1 MTEVSP
7 SLSVTILNLNELNH
21 PIKRQ
26 IGRVDFL
33 KAIIQLYTFYK
44 KLILDQKT
52 QIGLKVKEWKKI
64 HFPVL
69 AIRSLEVTAPS

>member
-52 QIGLKVKEWKKI
+52 QIGLKVKE
-64 HFPVL
+64 
-69 AIRSLEVTAPS
+69 